1 MEAPLYFDGSNSYW
15 AIDYIVNDV
24 STQGILAQAIMATP
38 DIHETGSVHNN
49 SGTHDKLFFLG
60 NGGVDYNST
69 SEYRDKVWANQKPFI
84 LHLHGIKEYSIIL
97 TKDTTICRHKTAVTV
112 CRAVYR

>member
-1 MEAPLYFDGSNSYW
+1 MEAPLYFDGKNSYW

-24 STQGILAQAIMATP
+24 STSEILAQAKTATP

-69 SEYRDKVWANQKPFI
+69 SEHRDKVWANQKLSPFI
-84 LHLHGIKEYSIIL
+84 
-97 TKDTTICRHKTAVTV
+97 CTV
-112 CRAVYR
+112 